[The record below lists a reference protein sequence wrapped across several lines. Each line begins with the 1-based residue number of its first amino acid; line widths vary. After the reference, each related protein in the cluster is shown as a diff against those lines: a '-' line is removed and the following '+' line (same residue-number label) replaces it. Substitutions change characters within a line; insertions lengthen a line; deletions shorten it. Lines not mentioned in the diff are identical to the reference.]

1 MALDISGHT
10 RLCCIFGD
18 PVKHSRSPRLHNKAF
33 ELTGLDYCYM
43 AFTANESTIGQAMD
57 TVRFMDMRG
66 CNLTMPNKIA
76 VIPYLDKIDPAAEII
91 GAVNTILNE
100 DGVLTGYNTDGYGF
114 MQAFR
119 DHGVEIEGKKMTLLG
134 MGGAGTAVAVQ
145 AAFDG
150 MREISV
156 FSPSNGKSWNR
167 VTEEVAKIA
176 EATDVNI
183 NLYDANDHDLLRAEI
198 ADSDLLANCTPLG
211 MGKNADQAPVPDA
224 SFLHSGLIVQDAIYD
239 PLDTTLMKMARE
251 AGAVAINGLEMLY
264 YQGAR
269 AFEIWTGVEMP
280 LTPAD
285 I

>member
-33 ELTGLDYCYM
+33 DLTGLDYCYM
-43 AFTANESTIGQAMD
+43 AFTANDTTIEQAMD
-57 TVRFMDMRG
+57 TVRFLDMRG

-100 DGVLTGYNTDGYGF
+100 DGFLTGYNTDGYGF

-119 DHGVEIEGKKMTLLG
+119 DHGVDVKGKKMTLLG

-150 MREISV
+150 VREISV
-156 FSPSNGKSWNR
+156 FSPGNGKSWNR
-167 VTEEVAKIA
+167 VTGEVAKIA
-176 EATDVNI
+176 EATGVSI
-183 NLYDANDHDLLRAEI
+183 ALYDTNDHDRLRAEI
-198 ADSDLLANCTPLG
+198 ADSELLANCSPIG
-211 MGKNADQAPVPDA
+211 MGKLADQSPVPDS
-224 SFLHSGLIVQDAIYD
+224 SFLHKDLIVQDAIYE
-239 PLDTTLMKMARE
+239 PLETKLMKQAKE
-251 AGAVAINGLEMLY
+251 VGAVAINGLEMLY

-269 AFEIWTGVEMP
+269 AFEIWTGIEMP